1 MPSDNQESKG
11 RRSIA
16 MQMAKVSS
24 KYQIVIPKSVRE
36 ALGLRPGDRLLI
48 VTEGDKAVMR
58 LRPRSYSEHMRGL
71 HKEVWQGI
79 DATEYVREERKSWEQ
94 EP

>member
-1 MPSDNQESKG
+1 
-11 RRSIA
+11 

-24 KYQIVIPKSVRE
+24 KYQIVIPKKVRE
-36 ALGLRPGDRLLI
+36 TLGLQPGDQLLI

-58 LRPRSYSEHMRGL
+58 LRPKSYAKHMQGL

-79 DATEYVREERKSWEQ
+79 DAGEYVSEERKSWGQ

>member
-1 MPSDNQESKG
+1 
-11 RRSIA
+11 

-24 KYQIVIPKSVRE
+24 KYQIVIPKRVRE

-48 VTEGDKAVMR
+48 VAEGDKAVMH
-58 LRPRSYSEHMRGL
+58 LRPKSYAEHMRGL

>member
-1 MPSDNQESKG
+1 
-11 RRSIA
+11 

-24 KYQIVIPKSVRE
+24 KYQIVIPKKVRE
-36 ALGLRPGDRLLI
+36 TLGLQPGDRLLI
-48 VTEGDKAVMR
+48 ATEGDKAVMR
-58 LRPRSYSEHMRGL
+58 LCPRSYAEHMRGL

-79 DATEYVREERKSWEQ
+79 DATKYVSEERKSWEQ

>member
-1 MPSDNQESKG
+1 
-11 RRSIA
+11 

-24 KYQIVIPKSVRE
+24 KYQIVIPKKVRE
-36 ALGLRPGDRLLI
+36 TLGLQPGDRLLI

-58 LRPRSYSEHMRGL
+58 LRPKSYAKHMRGL
-71 HKEVWQGI
+71 HKEVWPGI
-79 DATEYVREERKSWEQ
+79 DATAYVSEERKSWEQ

>member
-1 MPSDNQESKG
+1 
-11 RRSIA
+11 

-24 KYQIVIPKSVRE
+24 KYQIVIPKKVRE
-36 ALGLRPGDRLLI
+36 ALGLEPGDRLLI
-48 VTEGDKAVMR
+48 AAEGDKAVMR
-58 LRPRSYSEHMRGL
+58 VRPKSYAEHMRGL

-79 DATEYVREERKSWEQ
+79 DATEYVGEERKSWEQ

>member
-1 MPSDNQESKG
+1 
-11 RRSIA
+11 

-36 ALGLRPGDRLLI
+36 ALELRPGDRLLI

>member
-1 MPSDNQESKG
+1 
-11 RRSIA
+11 

>member
-1 MPSDNQESKG
+1 
-11 RRSIA
+11 

-24 KYQIVIPKSVRE
+24 KYQIVIPKTVRE

-48 VTEGDKAVMR
+48 VAEGDKAVLR
-58 LRPRSYSEHMRGL
+58 LRPKSYAEHMRGL

-94 EP
+94 ES